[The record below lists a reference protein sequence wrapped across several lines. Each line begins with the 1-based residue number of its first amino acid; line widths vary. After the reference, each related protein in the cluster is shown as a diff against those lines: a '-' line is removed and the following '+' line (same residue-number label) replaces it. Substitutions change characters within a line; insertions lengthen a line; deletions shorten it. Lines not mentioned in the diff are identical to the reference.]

1 MSQGQKPVQFC
12 SPRRQSAKNRAEF
25 RKAHRKALCPQLAL
39 LLFLLGSS
47 GDGNVPANYKGK
59 HFQGSATSLARLM
72 PTVVPASSFV
82 VSSLSA
88 KGASGPR
95 KGQKST

>member
-1 MSQGQKPVQFC
+1 M
-12 SPRRQSAKNRAEF
+12 
-25 RKAHRKALCPQLAL
+25 KALCPQLAL
-39 LLFLLGSS
+39 LLFLLGSC
-47 GDGNVPANYKGK
+47 GDGNVPADYKEGK

-72 PTVVPASSFV
+72 PTLVPASSFV